1 MGQQPNNQA
10 MMANQGQGMNPQ
22 QPQSALV
29 AQLQRQMPNQ
39 QQNMMGGGQMGGY
52 PNQQPPPY

>member
-1 MGQQPNNQA
+1 MNQQPNNQN
-10 MMANQGQGMNPQ
+10 MVGNQGQGMNPQ

-39 QQNMMGGGQMGGY
+39 QNNMMGGAQY
-52 PNQQPPPY
+52 QQPPPY